1 MDIDSQL
8 HLPDRVNKVS
18 LYSTIQSLSVAF
30 WHYLFEKN
38 LVLKV
43 FILHKENSCIK
54 KILIIN
60 FLSAIYVVFLSKHS
74 NFSYLRNVSAN
85 NGVKYLPYTF
95 LLNWVLMCKNTNLSE
110 IEIFVVL
117 SPSPIP
123 SLPCPMLQCF
133 KILKFRLG
141 CACSHVAALLFKLPA
156 CTILEK
162 SCFD

>member
-1 MDIDSQL
+1 MEPFDIIFL
-8 HLPDRVNKVS
+8 K
-18 LYSTIQSLSVAF
+18 
-30 WHYLFEKN
+30 KN
-38 LVLKV
+38 LVLKI
-43 FILHKENSCIK
+43 FILYKENSCIK

-123 SLPCPMLQCF
+123 SLPCPRLQCF

>member
-8 HLPDRVNKVS
+8 HLHDRVNKVS
-18 LYSTIQSLSVAF
+18 LYSTIQNLSVIIPWTYRKNGAF
-30 WHYLFEKN
+30 RHYLFEKN

-95 LLNWVLMCKNTNLSE
+95 LLKLS
-110 IEIFVVL
+110 
-117 SPSPIP
+117 
-123 SLPCPMLQCF
+123 
-133 KILKFRLG
+133 
-141 CACSHVAALLFKLPA
+141 
-156 CTILEK
+156 
-162 SCFD
+162 FDV